1 MLAELRDCC
10 ADLLLAAESWSASP
24 SGRVW
29 RRVAKRPIRG
39 KETGGG
45 RLIAV
50 LAARG
55 GEVVSVGPEAAASC
69 PARPLTS
76 LHFVHAGGQYYVPMP
91 GLSQR
96 LRDAAQE
103 RRRARTCV
111 TRWFWATWAGGPE
124 RVEGLRT
131 QGVRLPR
138 CAQVTALRAWR
149 AAAGD
154 DDPRSTD

>member
-50 LAARG
+50 LEARG
-55 GEVVSVGPEAAASC
+55 GEMVSVGPEAAASC
-69 PARPLTS
+69 SACPLTS
-76 LHFVHAGGQYYVPMP
+76 THFVHAGGQYYVPMP

-96 LRDAAQE
+96 LRDGRGAGAASSE
-103 RRRARTCV
+103 DLRHALVLGHDCGRGAPSGWRACAHKGCDCR
-111 TRWFWATWAGGPE
+111 
-124 RVEGLRT
+124 
-131 QGVRLPR
+131 GVRR
-138 CAQVTALRAWR
+138 
-149 AAAGD
+149 
-154 DDPRSTD
+154 